1 MPNTEKTNLPS
12 QLRRHLLAVG
22 LGLSILIHFVF
33 IAASLTLPQYN
44 SKSKAP
50 ISIEILAPQNSKNK
64 DRSPHQQIVREAQT
78 PEKLKVDESTDP
90 LKFLS
95 HQTQRVKKQTRAALN
110 GLTQNRN
117 AEQISENLAKD
128 SIQNKPN
135 KMKSAKK
142 EINADNAELI
152 YPQKKSKKIIDAFTP
167 QYKKTPSFN
176 ADRKLDRGIS
186 TIGEALPREVEV
198 GSFTALN
205 TDRYLYYSFFSRIEE
220 LIRFNWEQMVRQN
233 IDTTPPDR
241 FKTNVSGVWNTQ
253 LEIWL
258 KPNGEFHSAHLLKE
272 SGFRGFDQA
281 AIQSFAQARLFPN
294 PPKEM
299 VEEDGLIHLKYYFQ
313 VHYEPKVLVNNN

>member
-1 MPNTEKTNLPS
+1 MPNTEKQILLS

-22 LGLSILIHFVF
+22 LGLSILIHFLF
-33 IAASLTLPQYN
+33 IAASLTLPQFQTKKN
-44 SKSKAP
+44 AP
-50 ISIEILAPQNSKNK
+50 VSIEILAPQNLKNK
-64 DRSPHQQIVREAQT
+64 DRSPRQQIVREAQT
-78 PEKLKVDESTDP
+78 PEKLKIDESTDP

-95 HQTQRVKKQTRAALN
+95 HQTQRVQKQTRAAQS
-110 GLTQNRN
+110 GLTQNRS
-117 AEQISENLAKD
+117 ADQKEQTNPTKTNQD
-128 SIQNKPN
+128 KNQ
-135 KMKSAKK
+135 AKK
-142 EINADNAELI
+142 EINNDKGELI
-152 YPQKKSKKIIDAFTP
+152 YPQKKSKKILEAFAP
-167 QYKKTPSFN
+167 QYKKTPSVS
-176 ADRKLDRGIS
+176 ADRKLDRGVS

-220 LIRFNWEQMVRQN
+220 LIRFNWEHMIRQH

-281 AIQSFAQARLFPN
+281 AVQSFAQARLFPN